1 MTKEMRSVKPSWVKE
16 QVVRF
21 AQHMDK
27 AITLGVTAAYP
38 LLFSMEAPDP
48 VPDWKQGVRFGWRV
62 VRVTAKE
69 TFKVLKK
76 GLP

>member
-1 MTKEMRSVKPSWVKE
+1 MTKEIGAVKPSWAKA
-16 QVVRF
+16 QVIRV

-27 AITLGVTAAYP
+27 AITLGVAAAYP
-38 LLFSMEAPDP
+38 LLFSMDTPDP

-62 VRVTAKE
+62 VTVTAKE
-69 TFKVLKK
+69 TLKVLKK